1 MIVSELMVLSTWCTS
16 CSTATYKQGCIGPRT
31 HIYVTVKSMYTL
43 KQKCSQKY
51 HNKQQSNSTSQ
62 KWIKL
67 FVPWCK
73 CFQKNYNL
81 VVGKHI
87 LQLQILTLIWC
98 AIHQTNLRTIGS
110 MMLTLMSCICC
121 EPDMTG
127 IVGFPPDIAFSLLDT
142 PWHGLPETTL
152 EFSLCSCE
160 TCCQWSTSKSTTEGN
175 TSHGFEA
182 WLHL

>member
-1 MIVSELMVLSTWCTS
+1 
-16 CSTATYKQGCIGPRT
+16 
-31 HIYVTVKSMYTL
+31 
-43 KQKCSQKY
+43 
-51 HNKQQSNSTSQ
+51 
-62 KWIKL
+62 L

-73 CFQKNYNL
+73 RFQKNYNL